1 MNSAGGASC
10 GGIISLPVGGK
21 CWSRILRG
29 WQHNDTVSEA
39 TRSEVNVE
47 MATFRHVVPLCVVG
61 ARFAAALQ
69 LSSISGKNLCG
80 YLKKDA
86 QWLYAIQHWV
96 QLLY

>member
-1 MNSAGGASC
+1 MNSAGGAPC

-29 WQHNDTVSEA
+29 LQHNDTVSEA

-61 ARFAAALQ
+61 ARFAAAFEQ
-69 LSSISGKNLCG
+69 EAQVSQCG
-80 YLKKDA
+80 FVVYPGVQPQVLES
-86 QWLYAIQHWV
+86 AIFQ
-96 QLLY
+96 